1 MMGNEWKVLVSG
13 IIKSEKNRIQ
23 RKTRYAVQKHR
34 SITKTL
40 T

>member
-13 IIKSEKNRIQ
+13 IIKSEKNRIL
-23 RKTRYAVQKHR
+23 RTTKHAIQKQNGT
-34 SITKTL
+34 TKTL